1 MTKSIVTPQNL
12 IRSKQRKRNFF
23 IFCRHYAEIEY
34 KQPNPVGVLAGVED
48 KGYTNKTVTFI

>member
-1 MTKSIVTPQNL
+1 L
-12 IRSKQRKRNFF
+12 IRSKQRKGNFF